1 MLMAEPTSVPHP
13 LHTYLVD
20 LQKSVRAVQQ
30 RLAGK
35 MDRPANE
42 FAAGN
47 VWLGPTA
54 DAWGQQLSKHRTSY
68 KAELARLEAV
78 VRAKL
83 ATTPATC
90 TAEESQTWKR
100 RLYSA

>member
-1 MLMAEPTSVPHP
+1 MADPTSVPHP

-35 MDRPANE
+35 MDRPTKE

-47 VWLGPTA
+47 IWLGPTA
-54 DAWGQQLSKHRTSY
+54 DAWGLQLSKNRSTY
-68 KAELARLEAV
+68 KAELARLEGV
-78 VRAKL
+78 VSAKL

-90 TAEESQTWKR
+90 TSEESQTWER
-100 RLYSA
+100 RLRDA